1 MRVKAV
7 KLMAA
12 VFAVL
17 SLTVVGVGVSTG
29 VAAAAP
35 AGCPG
40 GPCFP
45 GGNPSQCC

>member
-7 KLMAA
+7 KLRAA

-17 SLTVVGVGVSTG
+17 SLTVVGAG
-29 VAAAAP
+29 VAVAAP

-40 GPCFP
+40 GSCSPN
-45 GGNPSQCC
+45 GNPNQCCR